1 MTSNLIGPRDH
12 TAWLSEYTRLDGIS
26 EITWAMPNGEKRVT
40 LQMTAGPTL
49 LQRTWDLLDAEVDL
63 IFDPSGEYIEYHKN
77 RARAIAEVLAMFM
90 VPHFASADEISK
102 EAMKRRKAREAGDTE
117 YETAGLGSRRYEPP
131 AAAILERA
139 REQGRNAPAKT
150 KTRAPRTPR
159 RVQQPTGKRIPEQAI
174 ETAKQGISTGMFT
187 VAQIATGYGMT
198 EAEVKAQLGLD

>member
-159 RVQQPTGKRIPEQAI
+159 TQPPSGKRIPEQAI